1 MTSSPLAVGQTGQVG
16 LRAWVPCIGMGL
28 CSWLSFVDRQIFAVL
43 APTILKDTGLST
55 QDFGNLAFF
64 FFLGQ
69 VIGTPLWGSILD
81 FVGLRAGMLLAV
93 GLWTLSSASHAWMS
107 AFLGFAVARFVLGF
121 GEGATFPGGLRT
133 AVESLPANRRAT
145 GIATSFSGGTFGA
158 IVTPLIVVPVAA
170 RFGWRATFILTGLLG
185 AAWLVLWSSVARYPF
200 LPKIEQKSKALTW
213 PNPFERRFWAIV
225 FSYALPAIS
234 VGPILTIV
242 PLYLSRGLGLSQA
255 DLGRLL
261 WMPPLGWGLG
271 YFFWGWAA
279 DRWSADDPR
288 PVGMFLVLTIAA
300 VPFGITP
307 WFTSIPITM
316 LLISWSAFIAGGFQ
330 MVSLKVGSYAYPRE
344 QAAMMSGI
352 ASASWALL
360 NAVLSPV
367 IGRLFQEQQY
377 SVAFWIIAL
386 FPVVGLVGWLGL
398 SRPLRTAGVPVVGA
412 PIP

>member
-1 MTSSPLAVGQTGQVG
+1 MANPL
-16 LRAWVPCIGMGL
+16 
-28 CSWLSFVDRQIFAVL
+28 
-43 APTILKDTGLST
+43 
-55 QDFGNLAFF
+55 
-64 FFLGQ
+64 
-69 VIGTPLWGSILD
+69 
-81 FVGLRAGMLLAV
+81 
-93 GLWTLSSASHAWMS
+93 
-107 AFLGFAVARFVLGF
+107 
-121 GEGATFPGGLRT
+121 
-133 AVESLPANRRAT
+133 
-145 GIATSFSGGTFGA
+145 
-158 IVTPLIVVPVAA
+158 
-170 RFGWRATFILTGLLG
+170 
-185 AAWLVLWSSVARYPF
+185 
-200 LPKIEQKSKALTW
+200 
-213 PNPFERRFWAIV
+213 ERRFWAIV

-242 PLYLSRGLGLSQA
+242 PRLSESRSWTLPSRP
-255 DLGRLL
+255 GRLL

-307 WFTSIPITM
+307 WFTSVPITM

-367 IGRLFQEQQY
+367 IGRLFQQQQY

-386 FPVVGLVGWLGL
+386 FPVIGLAAWLGL
-398 SRPLRTAGVPVVGA
+398 SRPRPTAGLSVASA
-412 PIP
+412 PTP